1 MKKPLRFWIILWAL
15 FAFELAHTAEMDTLT
30 VQKAVQFAVEHN
42 PEINQLLQQIQIA
55 QATRWQQLGIG
66 TPVLSR
72 YEEGKPLTTSSP
84 LPPFQERGWRISQAF
99 TFPLKSVLNF
109 WGAQLQARAVRLQ
122 YEARVRELKAR
133 VKMDYARV
141 AYYME
146 LIHLTRQGVKIAE
159 AFKRTVK
166 ARLDAGEASE
176 LELLNAEIRSQEA
189 NNLMLDAQW
198 EYDKARYQLFST
210 IGLDPD
216 NQSYHI
222 VFLDSLR
229 YVEVL
234 IPQEDLLHQLPQL
247 PAIQA
252 AHQAW
257 QAAQYGVRSAWSNFL
272 PDISVT
278 YYQQDYGTNL
288 NVNSGL
294 NFYGIEI
301 GLTLPLDFLFN
312 QVPAVQKARAQQAIQ
327 QWEYKKQLLEWKKR
341 AEYIWHQYAT
351 AMQKLRPYHTE
362 IRAKSRQLLDLTLQ
376 GYQLGEIDYL
386 SLLEAQRVYLE
397 TERNYFKTLLEYSL
411 NVIQMEIFLGKEL
424 IFYTEESNQ

>member
-1 MKKPLRFWIILWAL
+1 MKRFLGIILFLLGSLMAQTS
-15 FAFELAHTAEMDTLT
+15 ELDSLT
-30 VQKAVQFAVEHN
+30 VQKAVQFAIQHN
-42 PEINQLLQQIQIA
+42 PEINQLKQQIRFSGA
-55 QATRWQQLGIG
+55 DRWQQLGIG
-66 TPVLSR
+66 TPTISV
-72 YEEGKPLTTSSP
+72 YEEGKPISTPSA
-84 LPPFQERGWRISQAF
+84 LPAFQEKGWRISQAF
-99 TFPLKSVLNF
+99 AFPLKSFFNF
-109 WGAQLQARAVRLQ
+109 REAHLRTHALRLE
-122 YEARVRELKAR
+122 YEARVRELRAR

-146 LIHLTRQGVKIAE
+146 LIHLTRQGVEIAE

-189 NNLMLDAQW
+189 NNRLLDARW

-229 YVEVL
+229 YVEVMV
-234 IPQEDLLHQLPQL
+234 PQEDLLQQLPHL

-252 AHQAW
+252 ARTAW
-257 QAAQYGVRSAWSNFL
+257 SAARNGVRSAWSSFL
-272 PDISVT
+272 PDIAVT

-288 NVNSGL
+288 SAPAGL
-294 NFYGIEI
+294 NFYGIEV
-301 GLTLPLDFLFN
+301 GLSVPLDVLFN
-312 QVPAVQKARAQQAIQ
+312 QAPAIQKAKARQSIQ
-327 QWEYKKQLLEWKKR
+327 QWEYKKQLLDWKKR

-351 AMQKLRPYHTE
+351 AMQKLKPYHTE
-362 IRAKSRQLLDLTLQ
+362 TRAKSRQLLNLTLQ

-424 IFYTEESNQ
+424 IFYTEESNE